1 MTITVTKPTTLDEL
15 GGLNAPATPLCDVN
29 TMAQAALERALSYTA
44 SQLEF
49 SDVEF
54 AVGHIRQGD
63 QTACERFQYALAR
76 EVAGYLHAYDRSVR
90 SLHLYDCDATPED
103 TIFDPQPQN
112 SLVHLIVRTDR
123 KSSALSALIQAFDRA
138 LAACYGQRL
147 ATSQVSYVLDVQVV
161 EEDEVRGRTGYGAL
175 LSSINLR
182 PTLVWE
188 G

>member
-1 MTITVTKPTTLDEL
+1 MTITVAKPTAPDVLD
-15 GGLNAPATPLCDVN
+15 ASSTPLSDVN

-44 SQLEF
+44 SQMEF
-49 SDVEF
+49 TNVEF
-54 AVGHIRQGD
+54 VVGHIRQGD
-63 QTACERFQYALAR
+63 QAACERFQYALAK
-76 EVAGYLHAYDRSVR
+76 EVAEYLHAYDRSVR

-123 KSSALSALIQAFDRA
+123 KSSALNALIQAFDRA
-138 LAACYGQRL
+138 LAVYYGQRL
-147 ATSQVSYVLDVQVV
+147 ATPRISYVLDVQVV
-161 EEDEVRGRTGYGAL
+161 DEDDVRGRIGYGGL

>member
-1 MTITVTKPTTLDEL
+1 MTITMAKPAAIV
-15 GGLNAPATPLCDVN
+15 APATPLSDAN
-29 TMAQAALERALSYTA
+29 TLAQAALERALSYTA

-49 SDVEF
+49 TDVEF

-63 QTACERFQYALAR
+63 QAACERFQYALAR
-76 EVAGYLHAYDRSVR
+76 EVAEYLHAYDRSVR
-90 SLHLYDCDATPED
+90 SVHLYDCDATPED
-103 TIFDPQPQN
+103 TIFNPQPQN

-138 LAACYGQRL
+138 LAVCYGQRL
-147 ATSQVSYVLDVQVV
+147 ATDRIGYVLDVQLVD
-161 EEDEVRGRTGYGAL
+161 EDEVRGRTGYGAL

-188 G
+188 S